1 MKKSTVIVISTV
13 AVLFIAA
20 GVGVLVWWLLQ
31 SRDLFEIIQL
41 EGDGFRDVKH
51 TAAFTRIRGVGDM
64 FWLFYP
70 TVVSIPT
77 SRPIIIWLDG
87 ITGVPPSFLVNFGM
101 FGPLDVNLNKRED
114 SWVDDYNLLFVDAP
128 VGTGFSRA
136 EDNTTISGDIND
148 TAENLL
154 YTIESFYKIHEDYA
168 NTPLYIFG
176 QGHGAQLAVALGI
189 RVAETQS
196 FSSNLKG
203 VVIGNG
209 IISPALALTQLGF
222 YLEELGYIDEN
233 GRNAINE
240 FSTSINNY
248 TNDEQFERAFDLFSS
263 LESFVNEY
271 AGAIA
276 VNLNHMIDKLSRNSS
291 RDSFGLN
298 KYLRDTVHTS
308 NTDLYKFMDEMIA
321 PVLGISDNVKYEEQ
335 RDAATQAFR
344 TYFMRP
350 AVDKIEHLLQ
360 NTNITVTIYNGN
372 LDAVSNTPGTLLWVE
387 NLQWPGQDSFL
398 NSSRSTLIVNSR
410 VEGYIR
416 QSARFQFYWINAAG
430 QSVPL
435 DSPIAMRRVLQSITS
450 N

>member
-1 MKKSTVIVISTV
+1 MKPVTDEK
-13 AVLFIAA
+13 
-20 GVGVLVWWLLQ
+20 
-31 SRDLFEIIQL
+31 L
-41 EGDGFRDVKH
+41 EGDGFIDIEH

-70 TVVSIPT
+70 TVASIPT
-77 SRPIIIWLDG
+77 SRPIILWLDG
-87 ITGVPPSFLVNFGM
+87 ITGVPPSLLANFGI
-101 FGPLDVNLNKRED
+101 FGPLDINLNKREN
-114 SWVDDYNLLFVDAP
+114 SWVNDYNLLFVDAP

-136 EDNTTISGDIND
+136 EDNTTISRDLDD
-148 TAENLL
+148 TAETLL
-154 YTIESFYKIHEDYA
+154 YTIESFYKIHESYE

-189 RVAETQS
+189 RLAETQS
-196 FSSNLKG
+196 FSNNLKG

-209 IISPALALTQLGF
+209 IMSPALALTKLGF
-222 YLEELGYIDEN
+222 YLEELAYIDGN
-233 GRNAINE
+233 GRNAIEE

-248 TNDEQFERAFDLFSS
+248 TNDEQFETAFDTFLS
-263 LESFVNEY
+263 LGTYVNEY

-276 VNLNHMIDKLSRNSS
+276 VNLNYIIDKLSQNTSQ
-291 RDSFGLN
+291 DSFGLN
-298 KYLRDTVHTS
+298 KYLRDTVYTS
-308 NTDLYKFMDEMIA
+308 DTDLYKFMDETIA
-321 PVLGISDNVKYEEQ
+321 PILGISDNVKYEEQ

-344 TYFMRP
+344 SSFMRP
-350 AVDKIEHLLQ
+350 AVDKVEHLLQ
-360 NTNITVTIYNGN
+360 NTNVTVTVYNGN
-372 LDAVSNTPGTLLWVE
+372 LDAISNTPGQLLWVE

-410 VEGYIR
+410 VEGYFR

-435 DSPIAMRRVLQSITS
+435 DSPVAMRRVLQSITS